1 MKKGPK
7 LSKRNGKSCLRMRK
21 KSWKKLLIK
30 KMSNMRKI
38 WRSGGKSLMLAN
50 KIRKER
56 SLKRR
61 KIWKM
66 NKQNL
71 TNSKV
76 TRRRKASKKT
86 VSLTNPR
93 IRIKIRRNKKR
104 RTKKQGSR
112 KTVASRDKWP
122 KKKIKTKEANL
133 KKRNDVSLSF
143 ENN

>member
-1 MKKGPK
+1 
-7 LSKRNGKSCLRMRK
+7 
-21 KSWKKLLIK
+21 
-30 KMSNMRKI
+30 MRKI

-112 KTVASRDKWP
+112 KTVASRDK
-122 KKKIKTKEANL
+122 
-133 KKRNDVSLSF
+133 
-143 ENN
+143 

>member
-1 MKKGPK
+1 
-7 LSKRNGKSCLRMRK
+7 
-21 KSWKKLLIK
+21 
-30 KMSNMRKI
+30 
-38 WRSGGKSLMLAN
+38 MLAN

-112 KTVASRDKWP
+112 KTVASRDK
-122 KKKIKTKEANL
+122 
-133 KKRNDVSLSF
+133 
-143 ENN
+143 